1 MATAAAAKTPTKPLG
16 PATAAAGKTPTKPLG
31 PAATAPRTPTKPL
44 IPTAAAAGRTPS
56 KTPSARARLSHASE
70 NAHPNIPGTPSP
82 PQPTPSKPV
91 LKSPAA
97 AGAKS
102 ASAKKKPST
111 PAPAAPPPPPRERER
126 RFLVAK
132 KGARRRRNIG
142 SVGGGGGGGGEID
155 FDKCREAAREA
166 LRASQ
171 EEFFRKQRAEAAA
184 AEEDQLVVQEEGKAA
199 AEEDVKG
206 GAFEEEGEE
215 GNEVELEGSSKVRAT
230 RTKAM
235 AEAMSSVPDP
245 GSGRVKHLVH
255 AFENLLT
262 ISTATSDEDKAG
274 EGSWALP
281 GLQPLKGDGDLG
293 LPPVSVL
300 SSSDFLNAGPSRLCS
315 SLDGK
320 TDRLSWDS
328 RTSAGGRRSRRNS
341 SESLRSSWNKKLKVT
356 SQQPFKLRTE
366 QRGRFKEQQF
376 AQKVQEM
383 FLEEEK
389 KRIHIAQ
396 GLPWTTDEPECLI
409 KPAVKE
415 RTEPVDLVLH
425 SDVRALERAEFDQ
438 YVLERN
444 NFAEQQR
451 LEWERQ
457 QELEEQ
463 ERIRQLRRTELIPK
477 AQPMPYF
484 ERPFIPKR
492 STKPAT
498 IPIEPKF
505 HLRPEKLS
513 CYCRQQRLELGKLK
527 PCEHQSRNAEHR
539 HHT

>member
-1 MATAAAAKTPTKPLG
+1 MATAAATKTPTKPLGPATAAAAKTPTKPLG
-16 PATAAAGKTPTKPLG
+16 PAAA
-31 PAATAPRTPTKPL
+31 APRTPTKPL
-44 IPTAAAAGRTPS
+44 IPAGAAAAAGRTLS
-56 KTPSARARLSHASE
+56 KTPCSARARLSHASE
-70 NAHPNIPGTPSP
+70 NAHPNIPGTPPP

-102 ASAKKKPST
+102 ASAKKKPSS

-126 RFLVAK
+126 RFFVAK

-142 SVGGGGGGGGEID
+142 SVGGGDGGGGGEID

-184 AEEDQLVVQEEGKAA
+184 AEEDQLVVLEEGKAA
-199 AEEDVKG
+199 AKEDVKG

-215 GNEVELEGSSKVRAT
+215 GNEVELEGSSKVGAM

-235 AEAMSSVPDP
+235 AEEMSSVPDP

-274 EGSWALP
+274 EGSWALS
-281 GLQPLKGDGDLG
+281 GLQPLKVDGDLG
-293 LPPVSVL
+293 LPNVSVL
-300 SSSDFLNAGPSRLCS
+300 SSSDFLNAGPNRLCS

-320 TDRLSWDS
+320 TDRLSWES

-444 NFAEQQR
+444 KFAEEQR

-463 ERIRQLRRTELIPK
+463 ERIRQLRRTDLIPK

-513 CYCRQQRLELGKLK
+513 CNAWHLE
-527 PCEHQSRNAEHR
+527 S
-539 HHT
+539 